1 MIIVLIW
8 LFLLPNCL
16 PYFDIAWC
24 YTANADFLLKFHVIT
39 DILDLNDHPVFG
51 N

>member
-8 LFLLPNCL
+8 LFLLPNRL
-16 PYFDIAWC
+16 PYFDIAWR
-24 YTANADFLLKFHVIT
+24 YTPNTDFLLEFRVIT